1 MPYIHLGST
10 INTDSLSYNDV
21 LQAYS
26 RGYFP
31 LGEEDGS
38 IVWVTHLP
46 RAIIPVE
53 KKELKLSRS
62 LRQVIKK
69 GMYEIKTD
77 SDFYGVINNCA
88 LFHKPT
94 WITGEIKRLYLELF
108 NKGFAHSVEAYSEG
122 KLAGGLYGVAYRSAF
137 FGESMFTS
145 ESNASKVCFAVLY
158 DILVKNGF
166 KLFDVQMI
174 TSVTKQFGAEEISGE
189 EYKKKLA
196 LAMKHTAEFNLI

>member
-46 RAIIPVE
+46 RAIIPVG
-53 KKELKLSRS
+53 KKDLKLSRS
-62 LRQVIKK
+62 LRQVINK

-94 WITGEIKRLYLELF
+94 WITGEIKRLYLELY

-145 ESNASKVCFAVLY
+145 ESNASKVCCAALY
-158 DILVKNGF
+158 DILAKNGF

-174 TSVTKQFGAEEISGE
+174 TSLTKQFGAVEISGG

-196 LAMKHTAEFNLI
+196 IAMQHTAEFKFI

>member
-62 LRQVIKK
+62 LRQVINK

-145 ESNASKVCFAVLY
+145 ESNASKVCFAALY
-158 DILVKNGF
+158 DILSKNGF

-196 LAMKHTAEFNLI
+196 LAMKHTAEFKFI